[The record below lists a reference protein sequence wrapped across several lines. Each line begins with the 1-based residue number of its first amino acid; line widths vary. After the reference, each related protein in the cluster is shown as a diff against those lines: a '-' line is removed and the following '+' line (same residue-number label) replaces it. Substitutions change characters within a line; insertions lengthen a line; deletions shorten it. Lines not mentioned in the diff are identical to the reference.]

1 MRRRKAIL
9 IAMGAV
15 LALAATPAWALYI
28 ETSYVGTF
36 DGEDDGVWTWSHSDP
51 SRITGDP
58 LSSSVAFSMVNGQ
71 LNVLLS
77 NNSPGPT
84 SDLADVL
91 QGVFFNAPGLGL
103 TGYSVALGN
112 GSTLVPDDV
121 GNVANLQGW
130 AYRDDLDTGDPNPFA
145 LVYDVTHGIGNPG
158 LDTFGK
164 SDAFDP
170 DFWPNHPPY
179 GIVSPDTTLSNGIS
193 QAPMVNHSLLFTFDV
208 DGTFDL
214 ANIRDD
220 VVFHYGTTAN
230 VIPEPATM
238 TLLGL
243 GVAGLGVRRF
253 VSRKKKA

>member
-9 IAMGAV
+9 IALGAV
-15 LALAATPAWALYI
+15 LALAATPASALYI
-28 ETSYVGTF
+28 ETSYVGQDQG
-36 DGEDDGVWTWSHSDP
+36 DGLWSHTDD
-51 SRITGDP
+51 SRITGRE
-58 LSSSVAFSMVNGQ
+58 LSSSVQFTLNGTE
-71 LNVLLS
+71 LSVLLS
-77 NNSPGPT
+77 NNSTVATG
-84 SDLADVL
+84 DLADVL
-91 QGVFFNAPGLGL
+91 QGVFFNAPGLTL
-103 TGYSVALGN
+103 TGGSAALGN
-112 GSTLVPDDV
+112 DSNLVPEDV
-121 GNVANLQGW
+121 GDVANLQGW
-130 AYRDDLDTGDPNPFA
+130 AYRDDLDTGDPNPFGM
-145 LVYDVTHGIGNPG
+145 VYDVTHGIGNPG

-243 GVAGLGVRRF
+243 GLAGFGARRF